1 MAHAKCCNFD
11 RMVEK
16 LYGGEQW
23 RRSKASVFWGKIA
36 PCDHV
41 VQIYEN
47 EQNFIHVL
55 AQFVI
60 SGLEDGDGVIVIA
73 TSDHLLALNALFNE
87 SGINTDRLTDTQY
100 FPLVAEKVLEKFM
113 VNGWP
118 NEKLFNEIIS
128 SLIRKVRNNNRKVRA
143 FGEMVA
149 ILWQQG
155 HSNATGQLERLWS
168 NFCTNEMFCL
178 FCAYPKSSF
187 HHDINSSLEQICSE
201 HSKLLASSQSTPAE
215 IVYSR
220 LQVKKVV

>member
-87 SGINTDRLTDTQY
+87 SGINTDGLADTQY

-155 HSNATGQLERLWS
+155 HSWSVSGATSVRTRCSVFSVLIPKAVSTTTSILLS
-168 NFCTNEMFCL
+168 NKSAANIPNFSLPRNLHRPKLCTAACR
-178 FCAYPKSSF
+178 
-187 HHDINSSLEQICSE
+187 
-201 HSKLLASSQSTPAE
+201 SKRS
-215 IVYSR
+215 YN
-220 LQVKKVV
+220 VK